1 MITEEYGRVR
11 SKTRPPTAGIMHNK
25 NTPLFFESK
34 GGRGAVVRMSTEKYG
49 RVRSCALPQT
59 ACFAQKTNTP
69 LYNACDASASCTESA
84 LHICRRQMLHTAKPC
99 FIRSTFTLIEL
110 LVVIAI
116 IAILAAMLMPALSQ
130 AREKAHQSTCLNQ
143 LKQIGQFGIFYSND
157 NKDYLVPMRLRKG
170 TSDAWYA
177 WPQLL
182 NPYRGI
188 RTLVHSWQTVEA
200 QKENMQIYYCA
211 GNKGKSWSSSW
222 HAGNHFFTNYI
233 INSQLGYDSFQS
245 TTTKYIKTGKFKNPS
260 RTLHISEQHE
270 STSKNN
276 FNLNS
281 REHINRDNSSQ
292 RMIGLIHNGGTNA
305 LFADASARGFGGN
318 EMYSFVARN
327 GNALIEE

>member
-1 MITEEYGRVR
+1 
-11 SKTRPPTAGIMHNK
+11 
-25 NTPLFFESK
+25 
-34 GGRGAVVRMSTEKYG
+34 
-49 RVRSCALPQT
+49 
-59 ACFAQKTNTP
+59 
-69 LYNACDASASCTESA
+69 
-84 LHICRRQMLHTAKPC
+84 
-99 FIRSTFTLIEL
+99 
-110 LVVIAI
+110 
-116 IAILAAMLMPALSQ
+116 
-130 AREKAHQSTCLNQ
+130 QSTCLNQ

-233 INSQLGYDSFQS
+233 INSRLGYDSFQS
-245 TTTKYIKTGKFKNPS
+245 TTTKYIKMGRFKNPS
-260 RTLHISEQHE
+260 RTLHFGEQHE

-292 RMIGLIHNGGTNA
+292 RMIGLIHNGGSNA